1 MLANDPG
8 ATMSE
13 AGIMVQNVNDPSGLN
28 LEPNTPFGEGLF
40 ALAHRHLITQSR
52 FLL

>member
-13 AGIMVQNVNDPSGLN
+13 AGITVQNVNDPSGLN
-28 LEPNTPFGEGLF
+28 LEPNTPFEGLF